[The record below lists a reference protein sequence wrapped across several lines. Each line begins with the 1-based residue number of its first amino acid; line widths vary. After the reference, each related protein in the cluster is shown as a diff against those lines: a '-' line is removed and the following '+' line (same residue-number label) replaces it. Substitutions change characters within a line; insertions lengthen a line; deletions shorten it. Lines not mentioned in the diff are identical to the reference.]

1 VHPPS
6 QALVSEILNT
16 NKARD
21 LSDETRRSL
30 AYIVYDYLIQLELT
44 SISGG
49 ITNREIFN
57 SKYDAYESWKS
68 PSFFM
73 RYEVLNQYQIIA
85 SRSAMEVLIDIL
97 HLIESGKKIRSGKSK
112 LKAFRKWLCDSENPF
127 HYFAMLLLTT
137 YKFDR
142 ELRSPEI
149 HGNPRSARRIL
160 QLERP
165 DNREVNR
172 SNELSNALINS
183 WNPLIEILNGIKPR
197 SMYIPEEYDFSWLE
211 TYLNGNDDE
220 VNGYLKEMFQAYQ

>member
-1 VHPPS
+1 MKPISTEQRNALDLHDLVERMDGILTLSNHERYGTVHPPS

-85 SRSAMEVLIDIL
+85 SRSAMEILIDIL

-127 HYFAMLLLTT
+127 HYEVRKYMATQ
-137 YKFDR
+137 D
-142 ELRSPEI
+142 
-149 HGNPRSARRIL
+149 L
-160 QLERP
+160 Q
-165 DNREVNR
+165 
-172 SNELSNALINS
+172 
-183 WNPLIEILNGIKPR
+183 
-197 SMYIPEEYDFSWLE
+197 EEYF
-211 TYLNGNDDE
+211 N
-220 VNGYLKEMFQAYQ
+220 